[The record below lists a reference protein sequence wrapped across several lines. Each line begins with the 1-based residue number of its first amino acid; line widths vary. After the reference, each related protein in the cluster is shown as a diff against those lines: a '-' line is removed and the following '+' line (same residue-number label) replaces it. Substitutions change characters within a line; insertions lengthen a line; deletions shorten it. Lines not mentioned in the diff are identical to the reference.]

1 MDKYMHAED
10 SDLLSEA
17 IPESLKNMLLVMD
30 TAGVFQAA
38 GEELENSSTG
48 YTQLWT
54 VTWDRI
60 DSFLP
65 RLKEEVFKP
74 PPRPPTPPILP
85 PAVTSEDAVLE
96 SNCSVD
102 QAIRTTQEEDSYE
115 LVSVTV
121 EEPGFVER
129 RPSSVSIGSEGSSIT
144 LGPSQAGL
152 ASSVAFPDIPAGP
165 VAAPVAPVPPSH
177 SVILHPPSLSP
188 PPVLP
193 TAVPQIATP
202 VPLVI
207 DPIVFCEQHHSVFT
221 PSQNEDFDGQEKG
234 LSHMAI

>member
-1 MDKYMHAED
+1 
-10 SDLLSEA
+10 
-17 IPESLKNMLLVMD
+17 MLLVMD
-30 TAGVFQAA
+30 TAGVFQAAA

-74 PPRPPTPPILP
+74 PPRPSTPPALP
-85 PAVTSEDAVLE
+85 PAIPSEDAVLE
-96 SNCSVD
+96 SNCSAD
-102 QAIRTTQEEDSYE
+102 QAIRTTGEEDSYE
-115 LVSVTV
+115 LVSVM
-121 EEPGFVER
+121 
-129 RPSSVSIGSEGSSIT
+129 
-144 LGPSQAGL
+144 
-152 ASSVAFPDIPAGP
+152 AGP
-165 VAAPVAPVPPSH
+165 VAAPVAPVPPPH

-193 TAVPQIATP
+193 TAVPQTATP

-207 DPIVFCEQHHSVFT
+207 DPIVFCEQHHSVFA
-221 PSQNEDFDGQEKG
+221 PSQCGKITSRNSICGNG
-234 LSHMAI
+234 N

>member
-1 MDKYMHAED
+1 MHAED

-38 GEELENSSTG
+38 GEELENSSSG

-65 RLKEEVFKP
+65 RLKHEVFKP
-74 PPRPPTPPILP
+74 PPRPPTPPALP
-85 PAVTSEDAVLE
+85 SAIPSDEAPPEIG
-96 SNCSVD
+96 CSSD
-102 QAIRTTQEEDSYE
+102 QAVRTTQEEDSYE
-115 LVSVTV
+115 LVSVMV
-121 EEPGFVER
+121 EDPSFVER
-129 RPSSVSIGSEGSSIT
+129 RPSGASVGSESNSIT
-144 LGPSQAGL
+144 LGATQTGL
-152 ASSVAFPDIPAGP
+152 AGTIAFPEIPVGP
-165 VAAPVAPVPPSH
+165 VAASVDPVSPPH

-193 TAVPQIATP
+193 TAVPPTAAP

-207 DPIVFCEQHHSVFT
+207 EPIVFCEPHHSVFA
-221 PSQNEDFDGQEKG
+221 PSQNPVKSADR
-234 LSHMAI
+234 